1 MIGIV
6 DYGAGNLRSVE
17 FALDELGAP
26 HRRVSGPGGLE
37 EVERVILPGVGA
49 AASAM
54 RELRRRDLVGALR
67 ETRRP
72 LLGICLGMQLLVE
85 SSDEGGEEVPCLG
98 LIPGRTRRIQTDAPL
113 PHIGWN
119 RLEPS
124 GGPGDEL
131 EPSGGSGG
139 GRDPL
144 FSGIRAEGSDGGG
157 DGGRTEGFH
166 CYFLHGHRVRCGER
180 YVRGRAE
187 YGERFPAAVRHGR
200 VAGLQFHPEKSGPV
214 GLRMLSNFCDP
225 AEEAP

>member
-17 FALDELGAP
+17 FALDELNVA
-26 HRRVSGPGGLE
+26 HRRVSGPDGLAD
-37 EVERVILPGVGA
+37 VERVILPGVGA

-54 RELRRRDLVGALR
+54 RELRRRDLVEALR
-67 ETRRP
+67 ETRSP

-98 LIPGRTRRIQTDAPL
+98 LIPGRTRRVETDAPL

-119 RLEPS
+119 RLEPVR
-124 GGPGDEL
+124 GPGDEQ
-131 EPSGGSGG
+131 E
-139 GRDPL
+139 PL
-144 FSGIRAEGSDGGG
+144 FRGIPAEEDGE
-157 DGGRTEGFH
+157 DGGFH
-166 CYFLHGHRVRCGER
+166 CYFLHGHRVRCDER

-187 YGERFPAAVRHGR
+187 YGERFPAAIRDGR

-214 GLRMLSNFCDP
+214 GLRMLSSFCARDRKETP
-225 AEEAP
+225 

>member
-6 DYGAGNLRSVE
+6 EYGAGNLRSVE
-17 FALDELGAP
+17 FALDELGVA
-26 HRRVSGPGGLE
+26 HRRVSGPEGLA

-54 RELRRRDLVGALR
+54 RELLRRDLVEALR

-72 LLGICLGMQLLVE
+72 LLGICLGMQLLME
-85 SSDEGGEEVPCLG
+85 SSDEGGEKVPCLG
-98 LIPGRTRRIQTDAPL
+98 LIPGRTRRIDTDAPL

-124 GGPGDEL
+124 DGPDGEQ
-131 EPSGGSGG
+131 E
-139 GRDPL
+139 PL
-144 FSGIRAEGSDGGG
+144 FGELPGEGELDDRGS
-157 DGGRTEGFH
+157 H
-166 CYFLHGHRVRCGER
+166 CYFLHGHRVRCDEQ
-180 YVRGRAE
+180 YVRARVE
-187 YGERFPAAVRHGR
+187 YGERFPAAIRDGR

-225 AEEAP
+225 KETP